1 MDLAEP
7 AVHPILAFSMLRHY
21 HTQCTAEGI
30 HSYPN
35 ADCVKMQV
43 RPGRP
48 LLRAAGY
55 EFIAPF
61 HHCVGPRIYTF
72 CSFRL
77 VRN

>member
-7 AVHPILAFSMLRHY
+7 ELHLTLAFSMLRHF

-30 HSYPN
+30 HSCPN
-35 ADCVKMQV
+35 ADCIKMQV

-55 EFIAPF
+55 EFIAPS
-61 HHCVGPRIYTF
+61 HRCVGPRICTLLLF
-72 CSFRL
+72 
-77 VRN
+77 